1 VWDRPWAPHE
11 EARGSCCT
19 DNPERAEMGRLRYP
33 GEPLG
38 DRAARNPIKVIEE
51 KGGGIFEM
59 DWHERAKLLR
69 QLVDWQCECG
79 VGALECL

>member
-19 DNPERAEMGRLRYP
+19 DNPERAEMGRL
-33 GEPLG
+33 
-38 DRAARNPIKVIEE
+38 RNPIKVIEE